1 MSALT
6 IAFLLFTAIGDDKKA
21 EEPPAPRQSTDPVTQ
36 IPDEKKAEPAAAP
49 VLGKTN
55 TQSGEA
61 RRNENIFI
69 NALDNNVQKELN
81 IRTGVTATIIPDFTS
96 SSRFYGGE
104 YGIATSGPL
113 HVSATK
119 STGDP
124 HGQLYWTH
132 GNSIF
137 SARSFFQAG
146 SVKPARDNLVGARF
160 TAGLWKNSFATMEA
174 SESLTG
180 GYVNGNILVP
190 RADERTCLNP
200 DPRVCAVINRWF
212 KAWPAEVPNRT
223 DIDPRALNTNAP
235 QSINTDTTAAR
246 VDQLFGTKHRLTM
259 RHAWLNQTVDAF
271 QLVAGQNP
279 DTTTKSHDAR
289 ATFSSTLSPRTLLDM
304 TAGFTRARSLLVP
317 EANAVGPQVQIGTSL
332 ERLGPGS
339 SVPLDRVQN
348 RYRLAARL
356 NRQEGKHNWTVG
368 YEMARLQFNGSEV
381 SSNRGNYYFR
391 ANFGRDAI
399 TNFRLGE
406 VDRYSFGV
414 GGTVRGFRRWEQHAF
429 VQDSWRVG
437 SQLTLTYGLRYQP
450 SQGIREVN
458 HLTEIPYHCDC
469 NNFAPNFGFAWRAP
483 NRLGVIRG
491 AYSLQYGE
499 VFPATLQQTRWDPP
513 LFQKVDAHN
522 PDFLDPLR
530 NTVLGPG
537 ARAIVFDVPDN
548 LKTPYSHQYNLS
560 WELPLPRNAGNLQVG
575 YVGSR
580 TWKLFYMI
588 YQNRAIPVPGIA
600 QTTATINDRRPNPR
614 YFDDRVITNGA
625 RAYFDAGRVTYTRH
639 AWRGIA
645 LDTSYWWSK
654 TIDTGAT
661 YLGLA
666 AGDDALQGQAQ
677 VANNVTAD
685 LRGPSAFDQR
695 HSSVTRLSYT
705 TGKHMGIGILAN
717 LRLNAIF
724 VAKTGAP
731 FTVFSGSDGPGFG
744 NVDAVGGDRPNLL
757 DPSILGRTIKHPDES
772 RALLPRSAFGLINP
786 TDQRGNLGI
795 NTFRRGGIRNL
806 NVSMERRLNLAR
818 ERGLSLRAESINLLN
833 TPQFADPVSDL
844 SNPAFGMIT
853 NTLNDGRT
861 FKFTLRLEF

>member
-1 MSALT
+1 MPVLT
-6 IAFLLFTAIGDDKKA
+6 IAFLLFLALGDDKKA
-21 EEPPAPRQSTDPVTQ
+21 EEAPAPKQSADAATQ
-36 IPDEKKAEPAAAP
+36 PSDEKKPEPAADTL
-49 VLGKTN
+49 LGKTN

-69 NALDNNVQKELN
+69 NALDNNIQKELN
-81 IRTGVTATIIPDFTS
+81 IRTGVTATIIPEFNSAT
-96 SSRFYGGE
+96 RYYGAE
-104 YGIATSGPL
+104 YGIAANGPL
-113 HVSATK
+113 HVSAGRNSK
-119 STGDP
+119 DP
-124 HGQLYWTH
+124 HGQIYWTH
-132 GNSIF
+132 GNSVF

-146 SVKPARDNLVGARF
+146 AVKPARDNLFGARF
-160 TAGLWKNSFATMEA
+160 ATGLWKNAFATMEA
-174 SESLTG
+174 SESLAG

-190 RADERTCLNP
+190 LASERTCLNP

-212 KAWPAEVPNRT
+212 KAWPAEAPNRP

-235 QSINTDTTAAR
+235 QSINTSTTAAR
-246 VDQLFGTKHRLTM
+246 LDQLFGTKHRLTM
-259 RHAWLNQTVDAF
+259 RHSWLNQTVDAF

-289 ATFSSTLSPRTLLDM
+289 ATFSSTLSPRALLDL
-304 TAGFTRARSLLVP
+304 TVGFTRARSLLVP
-317 EANAVGPQVQIGTSL
+317 EPNAVGPQVQIGTSL
-332 ERLGPGS
+332 EKLGPGS
-339 SVPLDRVQN
+339 AVPLDRVQN

-356 NRQEGKHNWTVG
+356 NRQDGKHSWSAG

-399 TNFRLGE
+399 TNFRLGD

-429 VQDSWRVG
+429 AQDVWRVG
-437 SQLTLTYGLRYQP
+437 PQLTISYGIRYQP
-450 SQGIREVN
+450 SQGIHEVN
-458 HLTEIPYHCDC
+458 HLTEIPFHCDC
-469 NNFAPNFGFAWRAP
+469 NNLAPNFGFAWRAP
-483 NRLGVIRG
+483 SNLGVIRG

-513 LFQKVDAHN
+513 LFQKVDAHDA
-522 PDFLDPLR
+522 DFLDPLR

-537 ARAIVFDVPDN
+537 ARAIVFDVPSD
-548 LKTPYSHQYNLS
+548 LKTPYSHQYNFS
-560 WELPLPRNAGNLQVG
+560 WDLPLPNKAGNLQLG

-588 YQNRAIPVPGIA
+588 YQNRAVPVAGIA
-600 QTTATINDRRPNPR
+600 QTTTTINDRRPDKR
-614 YFDDRVITNGA
+614 YFDYRAITNGA
-625 RAYFDAGRVTYTRH
+625 RAYFDAGRVTYALPT
-639 AWRGIA
+639 WRGMA
-645 LDTSYWWSK
+645 FDSSYWWSK

-695 HSSVTRLSYT
+695 HSFLTRLAYT
-705 TGKHMGIGILAN
+705 TGKHAGAGILAN
-717 LRLNAIF
+717 LRANAIF
-724 VAKTGAP
+724 VAKTGSP
-731 FTVFSGSDGPGFG
+731 FTVFTGSDGAGFG
-744 NVDAVGGDRPNLL
+744 NVDSVSGDRPNIL
-757 DPSILGRTIKHPDES
+757 DPSILGRAIKHPDES
-772 RALLPRSAFGLINP
+772 RALLPRLAFGLINP
-786 TDQRGNLGI
+786 TDLRGNLGM

-806 NVSMERRLNLAR
+806 NASMERRFSLAR

-833 TPQFADPVSDL
+833 TPQFADPVNDL